1 LRERAAGEER
11 NMKECCEKDRDVRV
25 RKVKGKWDLRKRN
38 KRSIVLLWEVVI
50 PNGKGSV
57 LKRQFAG

>member
-1 LRERAAGEER
+1 
-11 NMKECCEKDRDVRV
+11 MKECCEKDRDVRV
-25 RKVKGKWDLRKRN
+25 RKVKGKWDLRKRY